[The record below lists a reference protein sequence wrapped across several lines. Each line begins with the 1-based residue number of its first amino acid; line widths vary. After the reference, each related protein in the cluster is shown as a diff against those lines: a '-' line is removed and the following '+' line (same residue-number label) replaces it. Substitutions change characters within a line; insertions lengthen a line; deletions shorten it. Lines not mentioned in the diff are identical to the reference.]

1 MSIGHYERADEIL
14 GRVWRV
20 RDLWRGLAVGQGA
33 LLYLALATGTL
44 FLATGLEGL
53 LHTGPLIRSLLLAL
67 LASAVLAGLFLCV
80 LRPAFGDVSDER
92 VARLIELRFPEL
104 DNGLINAVQ
113 LARDRTVPSPALVE
127 RQLAEVAEH
136 IQPYDFRGAVDR
148 RRLQRMGLAATATT
162 TALLVYVILSPA
174 RFANALERILHPGA
188 YLPVVGSVH
197 ITKVEPGSTT
207 LLYGS
212 DLDVRVTL
220 AAGSPEAG
228 EGTLRYQVEEG
239 RPEELALTSIGGGV
253 LDGRVENVTVPL
265 SYAVKVGDSESQLF
279 TVQLAQK
286 PAVKRLEVT
295 YEYPAY
301 TGLPPRTEADSLG
314 NLSAPVGSL
323 ARLTVTANKPIA
335 MAKLLLSEGAA
346 PAITG
351 DLDKQVLH
359 AQLWIEQSGT
369 YAIHLTDDEGY
380 TNEPPAEN
388 RVEAIPDAPPQVVLL
403 TPAQDE
409 TVAPGASVSVALK
422 ASDNYGLER
431 IELRLRKND
440 EAEQAARTWEVAGR
454 RDASCSD
461 ALALPAD
468 AYHDGDTV
476 TLYAAAVDNC
486 TVPGPG
492 TGESQRVLIQVKDP
506 AEARRRLEEQF
517 TAWEAELRKILEA
530 QKAARAAS
538 LELSQP
544 MGPET
549 FRAKVTPVREQQLD
563 IRARTLALADGIDSS
578 LARLLPVKRA
588 LLALG
593 SDDMVQAVVLTETLL
608 AAESPPLVSGKAVEL
623 LEVQKR
629 IIDLLEKILGVLP
642 ELAKRTL
649 EEMEGREPSDLP
661 SDVEQKM
668 QELADKLQEFIA
680 QQKKV
685 IDGSEDLRKKP
696 ADDFTEED
704 LTKLRELEALEDNWA
719 KFMKEAYTD
728 FSKLPV
734 QDFANPSLLKE
745 ILEVQSDVEM
755 AADALTQKT
764 VEIAVPLEQ
773 SGLEL
778 AEQLTTHIEKWLD
791 DKPDRLKWVMEE
803 PLQDVE
809 VPMAELPAELEDIVG
824 NLMEQEEDLF
834 QEAEDVTSGWA
845 DSLDK
850 GAGWTAMDGP
860 ISNMSAQGVTGNV
873 LPNASEIGGRSG
885 EGRTGKANGEFVE
898 ESATGKGGRRT
909 PTRLSSE
916 PFQAGQIN
924 DQDKEPSGGATGG
937 GKMSGAGA
945 EGLEGP
951 VPPQLSQTMQ
961 RLAGQ
966 QAELRNRAEAIQAQF
981 KVANY
986 PSYQLN
992 EAVTVMEQV
1001 EVDLRSARYRNA
1013 LRQKPVLLESLRD
1026 TRAFLVG
1033 EVRMTYDRSAPL
1045 PPYLRDQLADARAQK
1060 APEGY
1065 EDLVSKYYERL
1076 SEKEAPPQPNP
1087 TQPQP

>member
-1 MSIGHYERADEIL
+1 MSVNHYARADEIL

-33 LLYLALATGTL
+33 LLYLALAAGSL
-44 FLATGLEGL
+44 LVATGVEGF
-53 LHTGPLIRSLLLAL
+53 LHSGPLIRSLLLVLVA
-67 LASAVLAGLFLCV
+67 AAVLAGLFFCV

-113 LARDRTVPSPALVE
+113 LARDTMVPSQALVE
-127 RQLAEVAEH
+127 RQIAEVADR
-136 IQPYDFRGAVDR
+136 IQPYDFRQAVDR
-148 RRLQRMGLAATATT
+148 RRLRRMGLWAAATT
-162 TALLVYVILSPA
+162 TALLVYAILFPA
-174 RFANALERILHPGA
+174 RFANALTRILRPRA
-188 YLPVVGSVH
+188 YLPAVGAVN
-197 ITKVEPGSTT
+197 IAKVEPGSTT
-207 LLYGS
+207 LIYGS

-220 AAGSPEAG
+220 APGSREVG

-239 RPEELALTSIGGGV
+239 RPEELSLSAVGGGV
-253 LDGRVENVTVPL
+253 LSGRVESVTVPL
-265 SYAVKVGDSESQLF
+265 SYAVRVGDSESQLF
-279 TVQLAQK
+279 TVALVQK
-286 PAVKRLEVT
+286 PAVRHLEVT
-295 YEYPAY
+295 YEYPQY
-301 TGLPPRTEADSLG
+301 TGLTPRTEADSLG
-314 NLSAPVGSL
+314 DLSAPVGSL
-323 ARLTVTANKPIA
+323 ARLTITANKPIA
-335 MAKLLLSEGAA
+335 TAKVLLGEGAPPPVTA
-346 PAITG
+346 
-351 DLDKQVLH
+351 DLDKQVLRT
-359 AQLWIEQSGT
+359 QLWIEKGGT
-369 YAIHLTDDEGY
+369 YAIHLTDEQGY
-380 TNEPPAEN
+380 TNDPPVEN
-388 RVEAIPDAPPQVVLL
+388 RIEAIPDAPPQVVLL
-403 TPAQDE
+403 TPTQDE
-409 TVAPGASVSVALK
+409 TAAPGGSVAVSLK

-431 IELRLRKND
+431 VELRLRRND
-440 EAEQAARTWEVAGR
+440 DPEQVAKSWEVSGR
-454 RDASCSD
+454 RDASCSETVQ
-461 ALALPAD
+461 LPAD

-476 TLYAAAVDNC
+476 TVYAAALDKC

-492 TGESQRVLIQVKDP
+492 TGESQRVLIHIKDP
-506 AEARRRLEEQF
+506 AEARRRLSGQF
-517 TAWEAELRKILEA
+517 AAWEEELRRILEA
-530 QKAARAAS
+530 EKAARAAS
-538 LELSQP
+538 LELTQP

-563 IRARTLALADGIDSS
+563 IRTRTLAVADEIDSS
-578 LARLLPVKRA
+578 LVHLRPVKRA

-593 SDDMVQAVVLTETLL
+593 SDDMVQAVMLTEALL
-608 AAESPPLVSGKAVEL
+608 AAENPPLVSSKALEL

-649 EEMEGREPSDLP
+649 EELEGREPSDLP
-661 SDVEQKM
+661 SDVEQKL
-668 QELADKLQEFIA
+668 QELAKKLEEFIA

-685 IDGSEDLRKKP
+685 IEGSEDLRKKP
-696 ADDFTEED
+696 VDDFTEED
-704 LTKLRELEALEDNWA
+704 LTKLRDLEAIEDNWA
-719 KFMKEAYTD
+719 KFMKEAYAD

-745 ILEVQSDVEM
+745 ILEVQNDVQM
-755 AADALTQKT
+755 AADALSQKT

-824 NLMEQEEDLF
+824 DLMEQEEDLF
-834 QEAEDVTSGWA
+834 QEAEDVTSAWA

-873 LPNASEIGGRSG
+873 LPNTSEIGGRSG

-909 PTRLSSE
+909 PTRLSPD
-916 PFQAGQIN
+916 PFQAGQVN
-924 DQDKEPSGGATGG
+924 DQDKQPSGGATGG
-937 GKMSGAGA
+937 GKMSGAGG

-951 VPPQLSQTMQ
+951 VPPQLSQTLQ

-986 PSYQLN
+986 PSYQLD

-1001 EVDLRSARYRNA
+1001 ELDLRSARYRNA

-1045 PPYLRDQLADARAQK
+1045 PPYLRDQLTDARAQK

-1065 EDLVSKYYERL
+1065 EDLLKKYYERL
-1076 SEKEAPPQPNP
+1076 SEKETPPQATPA
-1087 TQPQP
+1087 QPQP